1 MDSRQP
7 LIFKYILGLK
17 DGEQTRLA
25 VGKKKKKRAKN
36 SRPAY
41 DSTEEEGDLIEGVY
55 SVKGHLRHG
64 LQ

>member
-7 LIFKYILGLK
+7 LIFKYILDLK

-25 VGKKKKKRAKN
+25 VGKKKKRAKN

-55 SVKGHLRHG
+55 SVRGHLRHG